1 MKSAALFSILCNCV
15 WQNRSGGNGMKFV
28 IIFGPQA
35 VGKMTVGHE
44 LEKITD
50 LKLFHNHMTID
61 FVSPFFDY
69 STKEAKRLVS
79 LFRNELFEEVSKSN
93 LYGMIFTY
101 VWAFDLQS
109 DWEYINHIVSIFESK
124 GGTVY
129 FVELEADLEERLE
142 RNKSP
147 HRLEHKPK
155 KRDIEWSE
163 KNLKETLEK
172 HRLNSLHGEIKSEEY
187 IKINNTH
194 VTAREVA
201 KMIKE
206 KFKL

>member
-1 MKSAALFSILCNCV
+1 MWF
-15 WQNRSGGNGMKFV
+15 GGKNMKFI

-109 DWEYINHIVSIFESK
+109 DWEYINYIVSIFESK

-129 FVELEADLEERLE
+129 FVELEAALNERLE

-147 HRLEHKPK
+147 HRLEQKPK

-172 HRLNSLHGEIKSEEY
+172 HRLNSFHGEIEKEDY

-194 VTAREVA
+194 LSAKEVA
-201 KMIKE
+201 VMLKE
-206 KFKL
+206 KFRL

>member
-1 MKSAALFSILCNCV
+1 
-15 WQNRSGGNGMKFV
+15 MKFV
-28 IIFGPQA
+28 IVFGPQA

-129 FVELEADLEERLE
+129 FVELEADLDERLE

-163 KNLKETLEK
+163 RNLKETLKK
-172 HRLNSLHGEIKSEEY
+172 HRVNSLHGEIKNEEY

>member
-1 MKSAALFSILCNCV
+1 
-15 WQNRSGGNGMKFV
+15 MKFI

-61 FVSPFFDY
+61 FVCPFFDY

-129 FVELEADLEERLE
+129 FVELEAALNERLE

-147 HRLEHKPK
+147 HRLEQKPK

-172 HRLNSLHGEIKSEEY
+172 HRLNSFHGEIEKEDY

-194 VTAREVA
+194 LSAKEVA
-201 KMIKE
+201 VMLKE
-206 KFKL
+206 KFRL

>member
-1 MKSAALFSILCNCV
+1 
-15 WQNRSGGNGMKFV
+15 MKFV
-28 IIFGPQA
+28 IVFGPQA

-129 FVELEADLEERLE
+129 FVELEADLDERLE

-163 KNLKETLEK
+163 RNLKETLQK
-172 HRLNSLHGEIKSEEY
+172 HRLNSLHGEIKNEEY

>member
-1 MKSAALFSILCNCV
+1 
-15 WQNRSGGNGMKFV
+15 MKFI

-79 LFRNELFEEVSKSN
+79 LFRNELFEEVSNSN

-101 VWAFDLQS
+101 VWALDLQS

-129 FVELEADLEERLE
+129 FVELEADLDERLE
-142 RNKSP
+142 RNKSS

-172 HRLNSLHGEIKSEEY
+172 HRLNSFHGEIEKEDY

-194 VTAREVA
+194 LSAKEVA
-201 KMIKE
+201 VMLKE
-206 KFKL
+206 KFRL

>member
-1 MKSAALFSILCNCV
+1 
-15 WQNRSGGNGMKFV
+15 MKFV

-129 FVELEADLEERLE
+129 FVELEADLEERLK

>member
-1 MKSAALFSILCNCV
+1 
-15 WQNRSGGNGMKFV
+15 MKFV
-28 IIFGPQA
+28 IVFGPQA

-61 FVSPFFDY
+61 FVSTFFDY

-129 FVELEADLEERLE
+129 FVELEADLDERLE

-163 KNLKETLEK
+163 KNLKETLQK
-172 HRLNSLHGEIKSEEY
+172 HRLNSFHGEIKSEEY
-187 IKINNTH
+187 VKINNTH
-194 VTAREVA
+194 LTAGEVA

>member
-1 MKSAALFSILCNCV
+1 
-15 WQNRSGGNGMKFV
+15 MKFI

-35 VGKMTVGHE
+35 VGKMTVGQE
-44 LEKITD
+44 LAKLTD

-129 FVELEADLEERLE
+129 FVELEADLDERLE

-163 KNLKETLEK
+163 KNLKETMEK
-172 HRLNSLHGEIKSEEY
+172 HRLNSLHDEIKREEY

-194 VTAREVA
+194 LSAQEVA
-201 KMIKE
+201 KLIKE
-206 KFKL
+206 KFRL

>member
-1 MKSAALFSILCNCV
+1 
-15 WQNRSGGNGMKFV
+15 MKFI

-35 VGKMTVGHE
+35 VGKMTVGQE
-44 LEKITD
+44 LAKLTD

-61 FVSPFFDY
+61 LVSPIFDY
-69 STKEAKRLVS
+69 STNETKRLVS
-79 LFRNELFEEVSKSN
+79 LFRNEIFEEVSKSN

-129 FVELEADLEERLE
+129 FVELEADLDERLE

-163 KNLKETLEK
+163 KNLKDTMEK
-172 HRLNSLHGEIKSEEY
+172 HRLNSLHGEIKREEY
-187 IKINNTH
+187 IKTNNTH
-194 VTAREVA
+194 LSAQEVA
-201 KMIKE
+201 KLIKE
-206 KFKL
+206 KFRL